1 VIPLT
6 ASTSPPGGPA
16 VVALGGG
23 HGLSAS
29 LSALRLMSERLTAV
43 VTVADD
49 GGSSG
54 RLRDELHVLPPG
66 DLRMALTALCDDSQ
80 WGRTWSELLQHRFRS
95 EGSLDHHAMGNLL
108 IVALWDILG
117 DTVAGLDWVGRLLGA
132 RGRVVPMAAVPL
144 VVEADVRRR
153 PVMHQDGTGVEAV
166 ETVETVVGQ
175 SQVAL
180 TDGRIEQ
187 LRLVPSDPPACPEA
201 VAAVR
206 DADWVVLGPGS
217 WYSSVL
223 VHLLVPELAEALH
236 TTSARRCVTL
246 NLSAELG
253 ETQGLTA
260 TDHLEA
266 LYKHDPGLRI
276 DAVLADPSAVEDV
289 DSLADAA
296 SAMGARLVMRQ
307 VRRGDGTAR
316 HDALRLAAAYR
327 DVFEGVYG
335 DV

>member
-1 VIPLT
+1 MTPHT
-6 ASTSPPGGPA
+6 PGARPEWSRNPA

-29 LSALRLMSERLTAV
+29 LSALRLMSDRLTAV

-54 RLRDELHVLPPG
+54 RLRDELDVLPPG
-66 DLRMALTALCDDSQ
+66 DLRMALAALCDDSE
-80 WGRTWSELLQHRFRS
+80 WGRTWSALLQHRFS
-95 EGSLDHHAMGNLL
+95 SSGDLDHHAMGNLL
-108 IVALWDILG
+108 IVALWELLG
-117 DTVAGLDWVGRLLGA
+117 DTVEGLDWVGRLLGA
-132 RGRVVPMAAVPL
+132 RGRVLPMSSVPL
-144 VVEADVRRR
+144 VVEADVRRG
-153 PVMHQDGTGVEAV
+153 PHEAPL
-166 ETVETVVGQ
+166 ETIVGQ
-175 SQVAL
+175 SRVAL

-187 LRLVPSDPPACPEA
+187 LRLVPADPPACDEA
-201 VAAVR
+201 VQAVL

-223 VHLLVPELAEALH
+223 VHLLVPELAHALH
-236 TTSARRCVTL
+236 ATTARRCVTL
-246 NLSAELG
+246 NLSADTG
-253 ETQGLTA
+253 ETAGLTA
-260 TDHLEA
+260 IDHLEA
-266 LYKHDPGLRI
+266 LHKHAPGLRV

-289 DSLADAA
+289 AGLADAA
-296 SAMGARLVMRQ
+296 ASMGARLLMRQ

-327 DVFEGVYG
+327 DVFDGVLG